1 MLYALQHRDRHFEL
15 IARIAAWRDSYTRYP
30 LFSLVS
36 PRRPVE
42 KGACPI
48 KEDGTGTHAR
58 FSSRSPAFLLRD
70 SPLSSFRFPSA
81 VLLLVDRNKQ
91 QQSTRSPRRVGGS
104 IRRRRRNIGAKEKG
118 ERCDGILLPDGNTSG
133 RKGERERGVA
143 RKWTDRRKRLATGFF
158 PSTDAERRRR
168 RTARSPSKI
177 SAIFRRTHYR
187 TPRGKL
193 AFPLLLPLLFF
204 SFYSSRRARNV
215 ARFPACTSAAEV
227 LDRARRKRRSEVSL
241 PETDPAC

>member
-1 MLYALQHRDRHFEL
+1 MIL
-15 IARIAAWRDSYTRYP
+15 TR
-30 LFSLVS
+30 
-36 PRRPVE
+36 
-42 KGACPI
+42 
-48 KEDGTGTHAR
+48 GTHYSPSYLLVDRWRRVRAR
-58 FSSRSPAFLLRD
+58 SKRTERERTRD
-70 SPLSSFRFPSA
+70 SPLALRLSSFVILLSSPFVFAPRPSA

-104 IRRRRRNIGAKEKG
+104 IRRQRRNIGAKEKG

-177 SAIFRRTHYR
+177 SAIFRRSHYR

-193 AFPLLLPLLFF
+193 AFLLLFLF
-204 SFYSSRRARNV
+204 FYSSRRARNV